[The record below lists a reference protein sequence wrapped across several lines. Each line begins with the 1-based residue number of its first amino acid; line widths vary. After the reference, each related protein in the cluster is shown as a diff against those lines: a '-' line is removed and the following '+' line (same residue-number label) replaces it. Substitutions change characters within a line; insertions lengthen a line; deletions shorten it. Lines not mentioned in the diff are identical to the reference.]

1 VSNPGKH
8 RGSKYV
14 FSLPPR
20 QALLKPCFRVIADL
34 ILADLQS
41 VPLQTGTKKPRL
53 NLLIH
58 PGHQKLS
65 TNDSRESYG

>member
-1 VSNPGKH
+1 LRHSSP
-8 RGSKYV
+8 
-14 FSLPPR
+14 LPD
-20 QALLKPCFRVIADL
+20 FRVIADL

-41 VPLQTGTKKPRL
+41 VPLHKGTETPRL
-53 NLLIH
+53 NLLLH